1 MRKLLVLFGGVAVLI
16 GCAVDDAPKASHFEH
31 DHEVTHHWPDDL
43 ADAAAKIRERLEST
57 GLETVHDHHGNDHH
71 EGHVHQQ
78 DNEDVSQ
85 NPQDEIADIVSW
97 VPEIAADTNLS
108 EQDWNMLDN
117 AARSL
122 SSDLSETGN
131 ELTKFNREQTLALCD
146 LIEQVLPRIPDHLPA
161 LRVSSP

>member
-1 MRKLLVLFGGVAVLI
+1 MRKLLALFGGIAVLI
-16 GCAVDDAPKASHFEH
+16 GCAVEDAPKASHFEH
-31 DHEVTHHWPDDL
+31 DHEVAHHWPDDL
-43 ADAAAKIRERLEST
+43 ADAAAKIRERLVPPEL
-57 GLETVHDHHGNDHH
+57 GDGHDDHH
-71 EGHVHQQ
+71 EGHVHQH
-78 DNEDVSQ
+78 DDEDVSQ
-85 NPQDEIADIVSW
+85 NPQDEIADIVIW

-122 SSDLSETGN
+122 SADLSETGN

-146 LIEQVLPRIPDHLPA
+146 LIEQVLPRIPDQLPT